1 MPVQVE
7 TMTSEVAATTGDLPL
22 SDDQLERLVTLVMQR
37 LNAKQRDARAQGE
50 ATQLRPTATPRPAAR
65 DLRDSP

>member
-7 TMTSEVAATTGDLPL
+7 TMTSEVAATAGDIPL
-22 SDDQLERLVTLVMQR
+22 SDAQLERLVALVMQR
-37 LNAKQRDARAQGE
+37 LAAKQQGTRAQKD
-50 ATQLRPTATPRPAAR
+50 ATQLRPTAAPRPAVR